1 MIDLDYEAVYEK
13 IHQVISEE
21 DIYQSVVDV
30 IETARSEMQKNR
42 KEIQAKG
49 IARAKAE
56 QVSFGR
62 PRIPK
67 PKDYRQIMDLYLSGN
82 ITMIQAACL
91 MNVSRSLCYSWICE
105 ERNKL
110 KEIGAED

>member
-1 MIDLDYEAVYEK
+1 MLDLDYEALYEK
-13 IHQVISEE
+13 IHQIISEE
-21 DIYQSVVDV
+21 ETYQSVVDV
-30 IETARSEMQKNR
+30 IETARGELQRNR
-42 KEIQAKG
+42 REIQAKG
-49 IARAKAE
+49 IAKARAEK
-56 QVSFGR
+56 VPFGR

-67 PKDYRQIMDLYLSGN
+67 PKDYRQIMDLYLSGKV
-82 ITMIQAACL
+82 TMIQAASL

>member
-1 MIDLDYEAVYEK
+1 MFEIDYEAVYEK
-13 IHQVISEE
+13 LRQIILEE
-21 DIYQSVVDV
+21 ETYQSVVEV

-67 PKDYRQIMDLYLSGN
+67 PKDYRKIMDLYLSGKV
-82 ITMIQAACL
+82 TMIQAASL

-110 KEIGAED
+110 KEVSAED